1 MTPHTYHEDTRRKAL
16 RRAFLGEGSVPPTLN
31 EDGPAVMA
39 VAPPM
44 VDKHNTSMM
53 LNPCEAG
60 DTSARWG

>member
-44 VDKHNTSMM
+44 VDKHNRTYKIQ
-53 LNPCEAG
+53 N
-60 DTSARWG
+60 R